1 MNATQDNSPALQAA
15 IALLRTNQALTA
27 EPILERLTR
36 ESAGARAWHY
46 LGVARHLLR
55 KLQPAL
61 DAFRHSLAI
70 DPALAESYCALA
82 VVLGQMGDWTQAERV
97 LGQGLAHL
105 PDDPRL
111 HFNLAVALEHRG
123 ADAQAL
129 EHYDAALRIRSD
141 YSEASLNR
149 GAQHLRK
156 GRYASALKDFD
167 AILARQPNS
176 VDALINRSRTL
187 LQVHRDDEAL
197 AAARAASRLAPGRRE
212 ARLGAA
218 MALASMGRLE
228 AARREMAADD
238 PGWDAAAA
246 YVGLA
251 IQRQDACEWRDRD
264 QLIGTLRSLLASPDR
279 LAKVAD
285 FGSYVHMLSMPFAAD
300 ELRLVADAVAR
311 RVASC
316 KSSVPLVTSPRHGRI
331 RIGFFCEGVGR
342 HPQTYLLRRVASD
355 LDRTRFDVRL
365 YALNV
370 DDGTALRGD
379 FAERADSFI
388 DVSAMESEAI
398 IDLARE
404 DQLDVALDGAGY
416 FQPARPE
423 IFKARIA
430 PVQVAYLASPGP
442 HGSGL
447 MDYRL
452 SDAWTTP
459 PETQSA
465 WTEKLVL
472 LPAPHW
478 TFDNSIVAGAPG
490 LRADHG
496 LPPGFVFCCMTQA
509 WKLEPES
516 FSIWMG
522 LLREVEGSVL
532 WLLDSGPANERLRA
546 TAAAHGVDPARLV
559 WAPRVGLEEHLGRL
573 KHADLFLDTFY
584 YNAQTTAIDA
594 LWAGVPLVTRIGTT
608 MASRLASTFVRS
620 ARLSILVTESSAD
633 YEAMALRLAR
643 DPGLLKH
650 CRDILA
656 DARQSAPL
664 FDTRDRV
671 RAFERA
677 MSAMVERHRAGLPAD
692 TMIVP

>member
-1 MNATQDNSPALQAA
+1 M
-15 IALLRTNQALTA
+15 ALLRTNQALTA
-27 EPILERLTR
+27 EPILEALTR
-36 ESAGARAWHY
+36 ESGGARAWHY

-61 DAFRHSLAI
+61 DAFRRSIAI
-70 DPALAESYCALA
+70 DPAFAESYSALA
-82 VVLGQMGDWTQAERV
+82 VVLGQTGDWAQAERILV
-97 LGQGLAHL
+97 QGLAHL

-123 ADAQAL
+123 ADAAAL
-129 EHYDAALRIRSD
+129 EHYDLALRIRPE

-156 GRYASALKDFD
+156 GRYASALEDFD

-176 VDALINRSRTL
+176 VDALVNRSRTL
-187 LQVHRDDEAL
+187 LQMHRDDEAL
-197 AAARAASRLAPGRRE
+197 ATARAALRVAPGRAE
-212 ARLGAA
+212 ARLSAA
-218 MALASMGRLE
+218 MALASIGSLE
-228 AARREMAADD
+228 AARREMAAHD
-238 PGWDAAAA
+238 PAWDAAAA

-251 IQRQDACEWRDRD
+251 IQRQEACEWRDRD
-264 QLIGTLRSLLASPDR
+264 QLIGTVRSVLDSPER
-279 LAKVAD
+279 LVSVSD

-300 ELRLVADAVAR
+300 ELRRVADAVAS

-316 KSSVPLVTSPRHGRI
+316 EARVPLAASPRHARV

-342 HPQTYLLRRVASD
+342 HPQTYLLRRVASE
-355 LDRTRFDVRL
+355 LDRTRFELRL
-365 YALNV
+365 YALNA
-370 DDGTALRGD
+370 DDGTALRRD
-379 FAERADSFI
+379 FAARADAFT
-388 DVSAMESEAI
+388 DVSALDSGAI
-398 IDLARE
+398 VDLARR
-404 DQLDVALDGAGY
+404 DQLDIALDGAGY

-423 IFKARIA
+423 IFKARVA
-430 PVQVAYLASPGP
+430 PIQAAYLASPGP
-442 HGSGL
+442 HGRGL
-447 MDYRL
+447 VDYRL

-478 TFDNSIVAGAPG
+478 TFDNSIVAGPGG

-496 LPPGFVFCCMTQA
+496 LPRRGFVFCCMTQA

-516 FSIWMG
+516 FSVWMR
-522 LLREVEGSVL
+522 LLRAVEGSVL
-532 WLLDSGPANERLRA
+532 WLLDSGLANERLRA

-559 WAPRVGLEEHLGRL
+559 LARRLDLEDHLGRL
-573 KHADLFLDTFY
+573 THADVFLDTFY

-594 LWAGVPLVTRIGTT
+594 LWAGVPLVTRVGTT

-620 ARLSILVTESSAD
+620 AGLDSLVTGSSQA

-643 DPGLLKH
+643 EPQLLRQ
-650 CRDILA
+650 CRERLVA
-656 DARQSAPL
+656 ARRTAPV
-664 FDTRDRV
+664 FDTVARV
-671 RAFERA
+671 RMFERA
-677 MSAMVERHRAGLPAD
+677 IVAMVERHRAGLPPD
-692 TMIVP
+692 MLVVE